1 VDDSTARA
9 AGWLT
14 AVDATTGGIRWR
26 YRSPAPLIAGIAAT
40 AGDVVFTGE
49 LTGDFMVLDA
59 RTGAVLYRF
68 NTGGPIGGG
77 VISYAVDR
85 TQYVA
90 VMSGRPSR
98 FSVGRDPGAPTV
110 LVFGLP

>member
-1 VDDSTARA
+1 MRDE
-9 AGWLT
+9 
-14 AVDATTGGIRWR
+14 R
-26 YRSPAPLIAGIAAT
+26 YRIILASLAVLLALDCTTADSPPRRTAAS
-40 AGDVVFTGE
+40 
-49 LTGDFMVLDA
+49 
-59 RTGAVLYRF
+59 RSAVLYRF

-85 TQYVA
+85 KQYVA

-98 FSVGRDPGAPTV
+98 FAVGRDPGAPTV